1 MTQHIEETTYRD
13 VATALS
19 PKHQHSKLA
28 RAAVEFMLDELD
40 MNPAPNTIRTAPPR
54 VDVATLQG
62 FVEFLITKKG
72 YN

>member
-1 MTQHIEETTYRD
+1 MTQHIEESTYRD
-13 VATALS
+13 VATAIV
-19 PKHQHSKLA
+19 PKHQHTKLA

-40 MNPAPNTIRTAPPR
+40 INPAPNTIRVVPPR
-54 VDVATLQG
+54 FDLATVQA